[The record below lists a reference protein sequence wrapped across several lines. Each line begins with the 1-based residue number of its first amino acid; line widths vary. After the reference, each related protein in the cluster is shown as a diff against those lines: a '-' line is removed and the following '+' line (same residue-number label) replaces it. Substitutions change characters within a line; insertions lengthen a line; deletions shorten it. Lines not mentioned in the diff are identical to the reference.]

1 MWRTHAQTLKTM
13 RRNKKTMEHR
23 NLNTEETANKDIGDI
38 SSRPSSQ
45 YRLMIYFAHST
56 MVMYAKTIVSH
67 EKMTTG
73 EFMEQNKD
81 VIKRVFDEGLSIME
95 YELSN
100 HQLERASLVYLQSK
114 YYPSSVYEKDVYQL
128 S

>member
-1 MWRTHAQTLKTM
+1 MNTNDTVHEAQEPAL
-13 RRNKKTMEHR
+13 NKG
-23 NLNTEETANKDIGDI
+23 AV

-67 EKMTTG
+67 EKMSTG

-95 YELSN
+95 YELSH
-100 HQLERASLVYLQSK
+100 HQLERASLVYLHAK
-114 YYPSSVYEKDVYQL
+114 YFPSSVYEKDVYRL

>member
-1 MWRTHAQTLKTM
+1 
-13 RRNKKTMEHR
+13 MEHE
-23 NLNTEETANKDIGDI
+23 NLNNQETAQLGIGAV

-56 MVMYAKTIVSH
+56 MVMYAKTIVSN

-81 VIKRVFDEGLSIME
+81 VIKRVFDEGLSIMK
-95 YELSN
+95 YELSH
-100 HQLERASLVYLQSK
+100 HQLERASLVYLESK
-114 YYPSSVYEKDVYQL
+114 YYPSSVYEKDVYRL

>member
-1 MWRTHAQTLKTM
+1 MGHEK
-13 RRNKKTMEHR
+13 
-23 NLNTEETANKDIGDI
+23 LNNQETDQLGIGTVG
-38 SSRPSSQ
+38 SRPASQ

-56 MVMYAKTIVSH
+56 MVMYAKTIESN
-67 EKMTTG
+67 ERMSIG

-95 YELSN
+95 YELSH
-100 HQLERASLVYLQSK
+100 HQLERASLVYLQTK
-114 YYPSSVYEKDVYQL
+114 YFPSSVYEKDVYRL